1 MATQEMRSCGLF
13 TRIRAGMLKS
23 DSHVAAMVFPDGKTD
38 VTVESGH
45 PMLKQAAIESAKQS
59 RFEFRQCDAAVSYK
73 LVYSLGSS
81 LLRME
86 ELFEHLQILA
96 KTTSVPERQRVAW
109 ARRLRVAFS
118 FRVLR

>member
-1 MATQEMRSCGLF
+1 
-13 TRIRAGMLKS
+13 
-23 DSHVAAMVFPDGKTD
+23 MVFPDGKTD

-45 PMLKQAAIESAKQS
+45 PMPKHAALDSAKQS
-59 RFEFRQCDAAVSYK
+59 RFEFRQCEAAVSYK

-81 LLRME
+81 PLRME
-86 ELFEHLQILA
+86 EIFEHFQFFA
-96 KTTSVPERQRVAW
+96 KTTSVPELQRVAW